1 MAAIRLDTTDSLALE
16 VSQYVTTLARAAGV
30 TSGSSGVGVQGGY
43 KGQVSVDSGNKNPRA
58 AAFIMDEVQK
68 KFGDRLAKTTGRGTS
83 AIADHDYYEA
93 ARFRPR

>member
-1 MAAIRLDTTDSLALE
+1 MAAIRLDTTDSLASE
-16 VSQYVTTLARAAGV
+16 VTHYVAALARAAGV

-43 KGQVSVDSGNKNPRA
+43 KGEVRVDGANKNPRA
-58 AAFIMDEVQK
+58 AAVIMDEVKK
-68 KFGDRLAKTTGRGTS
+68 KFGDRLAKTSGSGSS